1 MALIT
6 FYKMNGC
13 GHCVAAEKMIKDAD
27 LMSKFEIL
35 DASQAPKGK
44 FRGFPAWVNKSNPSK
59 THTGRPKDLKSLFEV
74 LEIEPARMPSFM
86 PSVMPNQ
93 ENWVMSKGSYRGS
106 KGYTAPQTR
115 EGYNHSMFG
124 VGNPVSLRYPGVF

>member
-13 GHCVAAEKMIKDAD
+13 GHCVAAEKMIQDAGM
-27 LMSKFEIL
+27 MSTFEIL
-35 DASQAPKGK
+35 DAKQAPQGK
-44 FRGFPAWVNKSNPSK
+44 FRGFPAWVNKKNPSK
-59 THTGRPKDLKSLFEV
+59 THMGRPKDLKTLFEV
-74 LEIEPARMPSFM
+74 LEVP
-86 PSVMPNQ
+86 MPNK

-115 EGYNHSMFG
+115 EGFNKPVMFG
-124 VGNPVSLRYPGVF
+124 VGNAVGMSYPGVF